1 MLSFRDM
8 CVKCLAGI
16 ILLLVSGQVTAQS
29 LQEAIAAAQ
38 DYYNRTL
45 QQAEDFIKE
54 ADKAYAEYIEAN
66 SALWTPEVDN
76 AAYEKMKDVQ
86 ALTLQFVALRDEI
99 AKNEEAIQK
108 SGASA
113 PSILAPYT
121 EFVAKVDLTWTPDVD
136 LEKLHKH
143 IQMQQQ
149 SQKMID
155 NNAKIVENSAKI
167 REEGAV
173 HVDLI
178 TAYNMYIGSDIVWTP
193 EVDVA
198 STEKILDV
206 QQKTLT
212 FVQLRNTVVEN
223 DVYLKEKSSA
233 GKGLYKLYTTYRKT
247 AVLTWTSEVDMTAIE
262 TLIGIQEDC
271 KTMLAYDD
279 IKGICKAIK
288 KAKIKD
294 VVTAIQNY
302 KK

>member
-1 MLSFRDM
+1 MACLVILS
-8 CVKCLAGI
+8 LI
-16 ILLLVSGQVTAQS
+16 ISPT
-29 LQEAIAAAQ
+29 
-38 DYYNRTL
+38 
-45 QQAEDFIKE
+45 
-54 ADKAYAEYIEAN
+54 
-66 SALWTPEVDN
+66 
-76 AAYEKMKDVQ
+76 
-86 ALTLQFVALRDEI
+86 
-99 AKNEEAIQK
+99 
-108 SGASA
+108 
-113 PSILAPYT
+113 
-121 EFVAKVDLTWTPDVD
+121 
-136 LEKLHKH
+136 
-143 IQMQQQ
+143 
-149 SQKMID
+149 
-155 NNAKIVENSAKI
+155 VENSAKI

>member
-1 MLSFRDM
+1 
-8 CVKCLAGI
+8 
-16 ILLLVSGQVTAQS
+16 
-29 LQEAIAAAQ
+29 
-38 DYYNRTL
+38 
-45 QQAEDFIKE
+45 
-54 ADKAYAEYIEAN
+54 
-66 SALWTPEVDN
+66 
-76 AAYEKMKDVQ
+76 
-86 ALTLQFVALRDEI
+86 
-99 AKNEEAIQK
+99 
-108 SGASA
+108 
-113 PSILAPYT
+113 
-121 EFVAKVDLTWTPDVD
+121 
-136 LEKLHKH
+136 
-143 IQMQQQ
+143 
-149 SQKMID
+149 
-155 NNAKIVENSAKI
+155 
-167 REEGAV
+167 
-173 HVDLI
+173 
-178 TAYNMYIGSDIVWTP
+178 
-193 EVDVA
+193 VDVA